1 MTQEVSE
8 ASEASNASQKTV
20 ILFNARSI
28 LRKWPTICREIDAYQ
43 PSVVAITE
51 TWLCEDIT
59 KFHTYHD
66 Y

>member
-1 MTQEVSE
+1 MLVRMTQEVSE
-8 ASEASNASQKTV
+8 ASEASNASQETV

-59 KFHTYHD
+59 K
-66 Y
+66 